1 MKGSVN
7 FYKYEKQHGRRW
19 GSVYNVNEAKV
30 LEDVVWGTQEVE
42 ASALMKD
49 SMESN
54 VCQWKGGK
62 TPSMLRTWGKTESCR
77 KVQIEIQSQKDLL
90 EEFSLWLHLG
100 LIDESQK

>member
-1 MKGSVN
+1 MWRNIMKGSVN

-62 TPSMLRTWGKTESCR
+62 NTKYA
-77 KVQIEIQSQKDLL
+77 
-90 EEFSLWLHLG
+90 
-100 LIDESQK
+100 